1 MITLFDRQQRFC
13 NGLSYKAQ
21 HSKPSYSIR
30 RNMQK
35 SVSQPHVQSSEPAS
49 QRAEKTSASAPY
61 SRGSAQLKL
70 RADNDVSS
78 GAALLNS
85 SPPAAAQRKSHGAI
99 ENSPRVLKQ
108 QLVTQKLAKPKQQ
121 AKESESLGSAQLLEG
136 AESSSRAGQ
145 EDVQLAANDKHGEN
159 QQLDLN
165 KGEGK
170 AEKNSAVSKESVGSA
185 EDHPYFPA
193 FSDRIHQLFNIL
205 EYPGEDPVAI
215 ASSLWSTVLVSMGKA
230 QAGLEEEEAY
240 SDFEKGY
247 LNMAGDTFQRQVLGQ
262 FGPMEAQLQKYSS
275 TQFAKAKS
283 FGFWSTKA
291 GKELAESV
299 CDLTLETSGIGA
311 LFDEL
316 PSLDAQ
322 NKSGW
327 DVHLWASLSKAYGNS
342 VGKELTQ
349 EGKMAHICLGPNAR
363 SGNIF
368 ETIESIAMKKNLEP
382 LGIAFE
388 SVTRFHAAAAKPD
401 DPDKINTDV
410 QDGDYDGTTW
420 SGAELQTARDKA
432 TAYWD
437 RVKLNQRNT
446 GE

>member
-1 MITLFDRQQRFC
+1 M
-13 NGLSYKAQ
+13 K
-21 HSKPSYSIR
+21 
-30 RNMQK
+30 K
-35 SVSQPHVQSSEPAS
+35 SVSQPSMPSSEPAS
-49 QRAEKTSASAPY
+49 QRSEKKSAHASY
-61 SRGSAQLKL
+61 SQNSSQLKS

-78 GAALLNS
+78 NAAVLNS
-85 SPPAAAQRKSHGAI
+85 GARAAAQLKSSRAI

-108 QLVTQKLAKPKQQ
+108 QLVTQKLAEPKQQ
-121 AKESESLGSAQLLEG
+121 AKESESPGSFQLLEG

-145 EDVQLAANDKHGEN
+145 EDVQLAPNDKHGEN

-170 AEKNSAVSKESVGSA
+170 TEKSDAVSKASVGSG
-185 EDHPYFPA
+185 EGHPYFPA
-193 FSDRIHQLFNIL
+193 FSDRIRQLFNIL
-205 EYPGEDPVAI
+205 EYPGVDLTAA

-230 QAGLEEEEAY
+230 QAGLEEEAAY

-247 LNMAGDTFQRQVLGQ
+247 LNMAGDTFRKQVLEK
-262 FGPMEAQLQKYSS
+262 FDLMEALLQKYSS

-327 DVHLWASLSKAYGNS
+327 DVHLWASLSRAYGNS
-342 VGKELTQ
+342 VGEELTKG
-349 EGKMAHICLGPNAR
+349 GKMAHICLGPNA
-363 SGNIF
+363 STGNIF
-368 ETIESIAMKKNLEP
+368 ETVESIVMKKNLEP
-382 LGIAFE
+382 AHIKFDD
-388 SVTRFHAAAAKPD
+388 VTRFHAAATKLN
-401 DPDKINTDV
+401 DPNKINTDV
-410 QDGDYDGTTW
+410 KDGDYDGTTW
-420 SGAELQTARDKA
+420 SGDDLQTARDKA
-432 TAYWD
+432 TAYARIGSKID
-437 RVKLNQRNT
+437 
-446 GE
+446 